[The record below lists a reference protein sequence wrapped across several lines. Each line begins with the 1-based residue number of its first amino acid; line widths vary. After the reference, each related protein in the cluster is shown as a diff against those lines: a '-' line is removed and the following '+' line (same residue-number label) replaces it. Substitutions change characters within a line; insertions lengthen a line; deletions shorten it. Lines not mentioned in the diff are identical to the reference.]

1 MFERGASV
9 CSTKRAQRAGANLD
23 HSERCTCGG
32 IETAKLHTPREAIVD
47 RMAAMEQEKARQ
59 KAIAQETLRKGI
71 YTEICRKTNG

>member
-1 MFERGASV
+1 MQYKTCPA
-9 CSTKRAQRAGANLD
+9 CGANLD

-47 RMAAMEQEKARQ
+47 RMADMEQAKARQ